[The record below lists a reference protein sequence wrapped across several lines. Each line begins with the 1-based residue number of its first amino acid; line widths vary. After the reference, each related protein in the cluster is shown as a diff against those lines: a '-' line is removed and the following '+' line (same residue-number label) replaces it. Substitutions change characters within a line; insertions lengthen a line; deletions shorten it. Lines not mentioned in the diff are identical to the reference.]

1 MREKNL
7 ALALL
12 LLRAKLSGREAA
24 QKAGLSAETVSGLL
38 NRRRHPKPG
47 TVQALALAL
56 GCKETELGFEE
67 GNRE

>member
-12 LLRAKLSGREAA
+12 LLRAKLSGRELA

-38 NRRRHPKPG
+38 NRRRNPKPA
-47 TVQALALAL
+47 TIAAIARAL
-56 GCKETELGFEE
+56 GVKESELGFGE
-67 GNRE
+67 GCR